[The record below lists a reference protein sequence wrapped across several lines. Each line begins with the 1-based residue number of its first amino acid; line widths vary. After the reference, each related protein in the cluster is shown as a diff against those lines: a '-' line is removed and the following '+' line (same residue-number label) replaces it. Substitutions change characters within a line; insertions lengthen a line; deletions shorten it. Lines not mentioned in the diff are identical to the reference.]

1 MELTKIVQILEDIA
15 PPELADDFDKGRIGL
30 ILGLEG
36 DVKRI
41 AVALDANS
49 NVLKKAAE
57 MRADM
62 LITHHTLIF
71 HPINIISK
79 SLADSLRI
87 ALEYG
92 ISLYSMHTNYD
103 KAEGGIND
111 VLAVRLGLKNIRTSE
126 IGRIGEIEPCSSA
139 ELAAHVSDCLNT
151 PVMYAGE
158 KEEIRKVMVLGGSGF
173 RNEYLE
179 IARENG
185 VDAFISSEL
194 KHDILRANEDLCLI
208 DASHYATENPGMEAL
223 CPRLRK
229 LPGIEV
235 EFIDQ
240 PSGLRAVN
248 CGPDKDNVALNNVEF
263 DIKEE
268 NLNEE
273 KELSNQEEP
282 GKDSLEL
289 TLEEQSRS
297 QIRSDYRR
305 SLGNEYRRRYI
316 E

>member
-1 MELTKIVQILEDIA
+1 MKLKKIVQILEEIA

-30 ILGLEG
+30 ILGLE
-36 DVKRI
+36 DEVNRI

-49 NVLKKAAE
+49 YVLKKAAE
-57 MRADM
+57 IGADM

-71 HPINIISK
+71 NPVNIISK
-79 SLADSLRI
+79 PLATSLKL
-87 ALEYG
+87 ALENG

-103 KAEGGIND
+103 RAAGGIND
-111 VLAVRLGLKNIRTSE
+111 TLASRLRLKNIRTAE

-139 ELAAHVSDCLNT
+139 ELAARVSDCLQT
-151 PVMYAGE
+151 PVVYAGE
-158 KEEIRKVMVLGGSGF
+158 KQAISTVMVVGGSGF
-173 RNEYLE
+173 RTEYLE

-194 KHDILRANEDLCLI
+194 KHEALRTYEDLCLI
-208 DASHYATENPGMEAL
+208 DATHYATENPGMEAL
-223 CPRLRK
+223 CPRLRR
-229 LPGIEV
+229 LLGIEV

-248 CGPDKDNVALNNVEF
+248 CRTDKNKAVLGT
-263 DIKEE
+263 KEE
-268 NLNEE
+268 GTH
-273 KELSNQEEP
+273 KQEEP

-289 TLEEQSRS
+289 MLEEQSRN

>member
-1 MELTKIVQILEDIA
+1 MKLKKIVQILEEIA

-30 ILGLEG
+30 ILGLG
-36 DVKRI
+36 DDVSRI

-49 NVLKKAAE
+49 YVLKKAAE

-71 HPINIISK
+71 HPVNMISK
-79 SLADSLRI
+79 ALAASLKI
-87 ALEYG
+87 ALENG

-103 KAEGGIND
+103 RAEGGIND
-111 VLAVRLGLKNIRTSE
+111 ILAARLGLKNIRASE

-139 ELAAHVSDCLNT
+139 ELAAHVSDCLQT

-158 KEEIRKVMVLGGSGF
+158 KEEISKVMVIGGSGF

-194 KHDILRANEDLCLI
+194 KHDILRTHEDLCLI
-208 DASHYATENPGMEAL
+208 DATHYATENPGMEAL
-223 CPRLRK
+223 CSRLRR

-235 EFIDQ
+235 KFIDQ

-248 CGPDKDNVALNNVEF
+248 CRVDKNKVAPDMK
-263 DIKEE
+263 
-268 NLNEE
+268 EE
-273 KELSNQEEP
+273 KESCKQEEP
-282 GKDSLEL
+282 GKGSLESM
-289 TLEEQSRS
+289 LEEQSRN

-305 SLGNEYRRRYI
+305 SLGNENRRRYL

>member
-1 MELTKIVQILEDIA
+1 
-15 PPELADDFDKGRIGL
+15 GRIGL
-30 ILGLEG
+30 ILGFED
-36 DVKRI
+36 DVNRI

-49 NVLKKAAE
+49 YVLKKAAE

-71 HPINIISK
+71 HPVNIISK
-79 SLADSLRI
+79 PLAASLRI
-87 ALEYG
+87 ALENG

-103 KAEGGIND
+103 RAEGGIND
-111 VLAVRLGLKNIRTSE
+111 VLATRLGLKNIRTSE

-139 ELAAHVSDCLNT
+139 ELAAHVSDCLQT

-158 KEEIRKVMVLGGSGF
+158 KDEISKVMVIGGSGF

-194 KHDILRANEDLCLI
+194 KHDILRTHEDLCLI
-208 DASHYATENPGMEAL
+208 DATHYATENPGMEAL
-223 CPRLRK
+223 CSRLRR

-240 PSGLRAVN
+240 PSGLLAVN
-248 CGPDKDNVALNNVEF
+248 CRLDKNKVAL
-263 DIKEE
+263 D
-268 NLNEE
+268 LNEG
-273 KELSNQEEP
+273 KETCKQEEP
-282 GKDSLEL
+282 GKESLESM
-289 TLEEQSRS
+289 LEEQSRN

-305 SLGNEYRRRYI
+305 SLGNEYRRRYL

>member
-1 MELTKIVQILEDIA
+1 M
-15 PPELADDFDKGRIGL
+15 
-30 ILGLEG
+30 
-36 DVKRI
+36 

-49 NVLKKAAE
+49 YVLKKAAE

-71 HPINIISK
+71 HPVNIISK
-79 SLADSLRI
+79 PLAASLRI
-87 ALEYG
+87 ALENG

-103 KAEGGIND
+103 RAEGGIND
-111 VLAVRLGLKNIRTSE
+111 VLAARLGLKNIRISGV
-126 IGRIGEIEPCSSA
+126 GRIGEIEPCSSA
-139 ELAAHVSDCLNT
+139 ELAARVSDCLQT

-158 KEEIRKVMVLGGSGF
+158 KDEISKVMVIGGSGF

-179 IARENG
+179 LARENG

-194 KHDILRANEDLCLI
+194 KHDILRTYEDLCLI
-208 DASHYATENPGMEAL
+208 DATHYATENPGMEAL
-223 CPRLRK
+223 CSRLRR

-240 PSGLRAVN
+240 PSGIRAVN
-248 CGPDKDNVALNNVEF
+248 CRLDKNKVALDMNEG
-263 DIKEE
+263 KEAC
-268 NLNEE
+268 
-273 KELSNQEEP
+273 KQEEP
-282 GKDSLEL
+282 GKESLEFM
-289 TLEEQSRS
+289 LEEQSRN

-305 SLGNEYRRRYI
+305 SLGNEYRRRYL